1 ADEGREGKLWDQMLS
16 GGQKQ
21 KLVAARIRLQQPRLL
36 FLDEATGA
44 LDPEG
49 RIAFHQAIRDH
60 CPGITVISVMHEAIP
75 PKSATGSEFYDS
87 LLSIENGAVTKRPL
101 MPPLP
106 PEITSV
112 LEERPPKLAQD
123 VLAMLR
129 VRLSAGRA

>member
-1 ADEGREGKLWDQMLS
+1 CLPRLPDRYDDEQVEWALTEAGLGEFAGNLADEGREGKLWDQMLS

-21 KLVAARIRLQQPRLL
+21 KLVAARILLQQPRLL

-87 LLSIENGAVTKRPL
+87 LLSIENGAVTK
-101 MPPLP
+101 
-106 PEITSV
+106 
-112 LEERPPKLAQD
+112 
-123 VLAMLR
+123 
-129 VRLSAGRA
+129 